1 LYQINRFRIKGVRR
15 LLDVDLEIRPFTTII
30 GVNGVGKTSL
40 LDAFS
45 LLFASAD
52 GNLEKKLSA
61 LGGIANILT
70 REKADALEFS
80 VGIEIPN
87 GAILKYKLNVTS
99 QGMGYSITNEELFES
114 RHQNQNPY
122 ILIETVGEGSVFYNP
137 PNPPE
142 QERVF
147 LDKEAR
153 IKSETALSQAPK
165 TFIQTEKLRY
175 ILAKSI
181 KYRTLDTGSKAP
193 VRLPQQMSPVNEPGQ
208 NGEDLIPYLYNLR
221 ETSEAKFEAIT
232 DTVKAAFPDFKEF
245 GFPPVASGML
255 TMTWKDKNF
264 ARPLYINE
272 LSDGT
277 LRFLWLVS
285 LLQSPTLPAITMIDE
300 PDISLH
306 PKQMRLLVDLM
317 REASSRT
324 RLIIATHSD
333 RFVSFLEPKEL
344 LVFDINEEG
353 ETSATHADAF
363 DLERWLDEY
372 RLDELWS
379 MGHLTA

>member
-1 LYQINRFRIKGVRR
+1 MHQINQFRIRGFRR
-15 LLDVDLEIRPFTTII
+15 LLDVNLEVRPFTTII

-70 REKADALEFS
+70 REKTDALEFS
-80 VGIEIPN
+80 VGIEIPD
-87 GAILKYKLNVTS
+87 GAILKYTLNVTS
-99 QGMGYSITNEELFES
+99 RGMGYSITNEELFES
-114 RHQNQNPY
+114 RHQNQSPH

-137 PNPPE
+137 SG
-142 QERVF
+142 QERV
-147 LDKEAR
+147 LLGKESR
-153 IKSETALSQAPK
+153 IRSETALSQAPK
-165 TFIQTEKLRY
+165 TFLQTEKLRH

-181 KYRTLDTGSKAP
+181 KYRTLDIGSKAP
-193 VRLPQQMSPVNEPGQ
+193 VRLPQQMSPVNEPGL
-208 NGEDLIPYLYNLR
+208 NGEDLISYLYNLR

-232 DTVKAAFPDFKEF
+232 DTIKVAFHDFKEF

-255 TMTWKDKNF
+255 TMTWKDRNF

-353 ETSATHADAF
+353 ETSATHADTL